1 MKKITV
7 IGAGNVG
14 ATIAYTIAAQGVAS
28 ELVLVDINTAK
39 ADGEAMDM
47 NQAMPFFKGCKVYRG
62 EYPDTKGSDI
72 VIFSSGV
79 GRKPGQSRLDLAQI
93 NVNITKSVVPLITE
107 QCPNA
112 YYIIVANPVDIL
124 TYTFLKCS
132 NLRPEQ
138 VMGSGTLLD
147 TARLVTRV
155 ADDFDMMKTD
165 VGGYVLGE
173 HGDSSFVAW
182 STVNIDGIPLDKC
195 NEKLGKEVVID
206 KEEIATFVKKSGGYI
221 IERKG
226 ATFYGIAASVTRM
239 CECLLGG
246 IDTIMPVSTMMNGEY
261 GISDVCLSVPT
272 VIGGNPRKVVI
283 DLPEDELAK
292 LRHSA
297 DCLKEVINSVQ
308 I

>member
-14 ATIAYTIAAQGVAS
+14 ATIAYTIAAAGIAS
-28 ELVLVDINTAK
+28 ELVLIDINTAK
-39 ADGEAMDM
+39 AEGEAMDM
-47 NQAMPFFKGCKVYRG
+47 NQAMPFFKGCKIYKG
-62 EYPDTKGSDI
+62 EYPDTAGSDI
-72 VIFSSGV
+72 VVFSSGV
-79 GRKPGQSRLDLAQI
+79 GRKPGQTRLDLAQI

-132 NLRPEQ
+132 NLRPDQ
-138 VMGSGTLLD
+138 VIGSGTLLD
-147 TARLVTRV
+147 TARLVTRI
-155 ADDFDMMKTD
+155 ADDYDFSKKD
-165 VGGYVLGE
+165 VAGYVLGE

-182 STVNIDGIPLDKC
+182 STVGIKGIGIDDC
-195 NEKLGKEVVID
+195 NAKLGKDVAID
-206 KEEIATFVKKSGGYI
+206 KAEIETFVKKSGGWI

-226 ATFYGIAASVTRM
+226 ATFYGIAASVAHM
-239 CECLLGG
+239 CDCLLNG
-246 IDTIMPVSTMMNGEY
+246 IDTILPVSTLMNGEY

-272 VIGGNPRKVVI
+272 VIGANPRKIVM
-283 DLPEDELAK
+283 DLTEDEVAK
-292 LRHSA
+292 LKHSA
-297 DCLKEVINSVQ
+297 DCLKEVINSVN